1 MAEAFT
7 VIGLASSI
15 VTFVDVST
23 KVLARLREFH
33 SIAKETPRVF
43 RHITTQLP
51 LLIDIMRR
59 IERGRAEG
67 SFSADAQCALSR
79 IVEGSL
85 SQITMLDGLIKKIL
99 PTSTDST
106 LQRGWK
112 AIASVRKEKDVAS
125 EVRSSRFCEYSGK
138 IAKIRRETA
147 SMHQQNMKILYA
159 SWLKPLGDCFPY
171 QTKLQG
177 TCDWIWSEPTF
188 MIWNEPSSLSGS
200 DRLLC
205 IYGTHGCGKSVLASS
220 IVKGLKSKQQQT
232 LFFSFSG
239 TDGKRQTVDSLVR
252 TILWQLLEET
262 TDQQCSEIMND
273 LMLRGPSATPRL
285 LNAFEQT
292 AKLMTGSVYC
302 IIDGVDECIDECDG
316 STRGLVKH
324 VLDLLN
330 SLANF
335 HVVLLGRPYALQAA
349 IRATSL
355 KIEMNSDLIKQ
366 DIKTFIYAKIE
377 SSPNLRIPELQDFV
391 FKALQEKSD
400 GMFLWVKL
408 MIDDLR
414 KSATQFEVMERLRNL
429 PRGLERAYR
438 LLFLRLVGKLDNLEL
453 IRARKVLALTIASCR
468 ALRIDELRYAYA
480 LDSRSGST
488 FEEHL
493 FLQPDQGIL
502 DVCGDLI
509 NIRGGLVQLIH
520 TSVKEFLTRPEE
532 KWLCGDDREIA
543 CFRVDLETTHRSLG
557 CICIDYLG
565 MNEFGFPLHNPDA
578 FSMLG
583 TQYPFLEYAS
593 RHAIPHLMRSG
604 PPCSMITDKINDFF
618 ESGKFAHWA
627 EYLAMLWVDDP
638 SNSILADEFHI
649 FESWLNK
656 GNHLCEPF
664 EDKVR
669 MSWRQELAKRTRKF
683 GEDDLRTERWRNL
696 LDLTDYA
703 EPNPDPEVASIVF
716 RKDPKESSDAVSQIL
731 NLLNNHTILPL
742 PRQVDMIL
750 KLQSHLRRV
759 KILND
764 PLRMLFGVILR
775 VADKIPVHVLLV
787 IGMFYDRLD
796 KLEDALKV
804 YYAALTKVEN
814 QEAHIKF
821 VILQNIGDAL
831 YDQGKDEA
839 AEEIYRRAVEGRE
852 KVLGK
857 EHALTLDSAIGLG
870 NTLYNQGKY
879 EAAEE
884 IYRRAVE
891 GREKV
896 LGKEHTLTLDSAI
909 GLGNMLYSQG
919 KHKAAEEIYRRVVE
933 GREKVLGKE
942 HTLTLD
948 SVIDVGDALYSQR
961 KHKAAEEIYRR
972 AIDGREK
979 VLGKEHA
986 ETLDSV
992 NRLGNTIYG
1001 QGKYEAAEEIYRRAV
1016 EGGEKVLGK
1025 EHALTLDSAIGL
1037 GNTLYNQ
1044 GKYEAAEEIYRR
1056 AVEGRE
1062 KVLGK
1067 EHTLTLD
1074 SVIDVGDALY
1084 SQRKHEA
1091 AEEIYRRA
1099 IDGREKVLG
1108 KEHAETLDSVN
1119 RLGNTIYG
1127 QGKYEAAEEI
1137 YRRAIEGWE
1146 KVLGKEHIKTLD
1158 NVSGLGNALCGQ
1170 GKYEA
1175 AEEIYRR
1182 AIEGREKVLGKEH
1195 TQTLDSVNKLG
1206 NTLYYQGKDGV
1217 AEEMYRWAIEGREK
1231 VLGKEHAQTLDS
1243 VNGLGNALYSQG
1255 KDEAAEEIY
1264 RRAVEGREKV
1274 LGKEHTLTLDSA
1286 IGLGDV
1292 LYSQGKH
1299 KAAEEMYR
1307 RAIEGLEKV
1316 LGKEHA
1322 LTLDSAIGL
1331 GDALCNQCKHKAE
1344 EMYRRAVEGKE
1355 KALGKEHAQTLN
1367 SVDIRR
1373 QTASTT

>member
-1 MAEAFT
+1 MT
-7 VIGLASSI
+7 
-15 VTFVDVST
+15 
-23 KVLARLREFH
+23 
-33 SIAKETPRVF
+33 
-43 RHITTQLP
+43 
-51 LLIDIMRR
+51 
-59 IERGRAEG
+59 
-67 SFSADAQCALSR
+67 
-79 IVEGSL
+79 
-85 SQITMLDGLIKKIL
+85 
-99 PTSTDST
+99 
-106 LQRGWK
+106 
-112 AIASVRKEKDVAS
+112 
-125 EVRSSRFCEYSGK
+125 
-138 IAKIRRETA
+138 
-147 SMHQQNMKILYA
+147 
-159 SWLKPLGDCFPY
+159 
-171 QTKLQG
+171 
-177 TCDWIWSEPTF
+177 
-188 MIWNEPSSLSGS
+188 WNEPSSLSGS

-349 IRATSL
+349 ICATSL
-355 KIEMNSDLIKQ
+355 NIEMNSDLIKQ

-438 LLFLRLVGKLDNLEL
+438 LLFLRLVEKLDNLEL

-468 ALRIDELRYAYA
+468 ALRVDELRYAYA

-532 KWLCGDDREIA
+532 KWLCNDDREIV
-543 CFRVDLETTHRSLG
+543 CFRVDLEATHRSLG

-565 MNEFGFPLHNPDA
+565 MNEYGFPLHDSDA
-578 FSMLG
+578 FSVLG
-583 TQYPFLEYAS
+583 AQYPFLEYAS

-604 PPCSMITDKINDFF
+604 PPCSMITDKINDFL
-618 ESGKFAHWA
+618 ESGKFAHWV
-627 EYLAMLWVDDP
+627 EYLAMLLVDDP
-638 SNSILADEFHI
+638 SNSILVGELDI
-649 FESWLNK
+649 FVSWLNK

-696 LDLTDYA
+696 LDLTRYA
-703 EPNPDPEVASIVF
+703 EPNPDPEVASTVF

-731 NLLNNHTILPL
+731 NLLNSHTILPL

-764 PLRMLFGVILR
+764 PLRMLFGVILQ

-787 IGMFYDRLD
+787 IGTFYDRLD

-821 VILQNIGDAL
+821 VILQNIGNA
-831 YDQGKDEA
+831 
-839 AEEIYRRAVEGRE
+839 
-852 KVLGK
+852 
-857 EHALTLDSAIGLG
+857 
-870 NTLYNQGKY
+870 LYNQGKY
-879 EAAEE
+879 KAAEE

-896 LGKEHTLTLDSAI
+896 LGKEHT
-909 GLGNMLYSQG
+909 Q
-919 KHKAAEEIYRRVVE
+919 
-933 GREKVLGKE
+933 
-942 HTLTLD
+942 TLD
-948 SVIDVGDALYSQR
+948 SVIDLGDALYR
-961 KHKAAEEIYRR
+961 
-972 AIDGREK
+972 
-979 VLGKEHA
+979 
-986 ETLDSV
+986 
-992 NRLGNTIYG
+992 
-1001 QGKYEAAEEIYRRAV
+1001 QGK
-1016 EGGEKVLGK
+1016 
-1025 EHALTLDSAIGL
+1025 D
-1037 GNTLYNQ
+1037 
-1044 GKYEAAEEIYRR
+1044 EAAEEIYRR
-1056 AVEGRE
+1056 AVEGRKKVLGKEHTQTLNSVNDLGHALYSQDKYEAAEEIYRRAAEGRE

-1067 EHTLTLD
+1067 EHTQTLDSIIDLGNALYCQGKHEAAEEMYRRAIDRREKVLGKEHTQTLD
-1074 SVIDVGDALY
+1074 SVIDLGDALY
-1084 SQRKHEA
+1084 SQGRYEA

-1108 KEHAETLDSVN
+1108 KEHTQTLDSIIDLGNTLYNQGKYEAAEEMYRRAVEGREKALGKEHAQTLDSVN
-1119 RLGNTIYG
+1119 KLGNALYS

-1137 YRRAIEGWE
+1137 YRRAVEGRG
-1146 KVLGKEHIKTLD
+1146 KVLGEGHAQTL
-1158 NVSGLGNALCGQ
+1158 NSVNELGCALCSQ

-1175 AEEIYRR
+1175 AKEMLRR
-1182 AIEGREKVLGKEH
+1182 GVEGREKVLGEEH
-1195 TQTLDSVNKLG
+1195 ASTLISVNNLG
-1206 NTLYYQGKDGV
+1206 NTLYRQGK
-1217 AEEMYRWAIEGREK
+1217 
-1231 VLGKEHAQTLDS
+1231 H
-1243 VNGLGNALYSQG
+1243 
-1255 KDEAAEEIY
+1255 EAAEEMY

-1274 LGKEHTLTLDSA
+1274 LGKEHAKTLESVN
-1286 IGLGDV
+1286 GLGDA

-1299 KAAEEMYR
+1299 ETAEEMYQR
-1307 RAIEGLEKV
+1307 VIERAC
-1316 LGKEHA
+1316 
-1322 LTLDSAIGL
+1322 S
-1331 GDALCNQCKHKAE
+1331 DAGHHQ
-1344 EMYRRAVEGKE
+1344 
-1355 KALGKEHAQTLN
+1355 
-1367 SVDIRR
+1367 
-1373 QTASTT
+1373 